1 MKHYV
6 TLKEIQERT
15 IVVETDIDDETKSKR
30 RAKKIA
36 RGLYEDGEIDMTSGG
51 MGIADI
57 KIKVEES
64 AEDLDKE
71 SLSDYGLYDEGGEV
85 L

>member
-1 MKHYV
+1 MKYYV
-6 TLKEIQERT
+6 TLREVQERT
-15 IVVETDIDDETKSKR
+15 IVVETDIDNEAKSKR

-36 RGLYEDGEIDMTSGG
+36 RDLYEDGEIDMTSGG

-57 KIKVEES
+57 KIKVEER
-64 AEDLDKE
+64 ADDLNNE
-71 SLSDYGLYDEGGEV
+71 SLSNYGLYDEDGEV